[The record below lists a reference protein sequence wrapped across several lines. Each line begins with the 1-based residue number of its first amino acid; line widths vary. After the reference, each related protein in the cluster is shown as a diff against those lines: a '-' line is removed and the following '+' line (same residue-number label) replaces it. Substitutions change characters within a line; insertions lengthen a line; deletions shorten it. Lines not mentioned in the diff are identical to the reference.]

1 MCSKELNQF
10 FWVGFELCP
19 LMLPHTL
26 SLKEFLYL
34 SYTEDLVLDLC
45 PEEYCMFISCML
57 HPSRRNWSRGRRQSG
72 SNASTSSHCVTLS
85 VSFSHFHPP
94 CFIPSPS
101 KHFISSSTP
110 IHFFF
115 FRWLYFEHWFPIPDW
130 RVTAAPHLIIHE
142 MQLEKKLNCF
152 FIVHAKC
159 FCLFV
164 CFVTKTRKQV

>member
-1 MCSKELNQF
+1 MPSHAPSYSF
-10 FWVGFELCP
+10 FKRVSLSFVHRGFE
-19 LMLPHTL
+19 
-26 SLKEFLYL
+26 
-34 SYTEDLVLDLC
+34 LDLC

-142 MQLEKKLNCF
+142 MQKLEKKIELFLYRSCQVF
-152 FIVHAKC
+152 
-159 FCLFV
+159 LFV
-164 CFVTKTRKQV
+164 CLFCYKNKKTSIKYQSNGFQ